1 MFVTTLFSADFDD
14 VGVAAAAADDG
25 DDDDSDDDD
34 DTDDDDDDDDDVL
47 SRDPTGPTARGST
60 ALQLKV
66 ERCP

>member
-1 MFVTTLFSADFDD
+1 MFSADFDD

-25 DDDDSDDDD
+25 EDDDSDDDD
-34 DTDDDDDDDDDVL
+34 DTDDDDDDDDVL

>member
-1 MFVTTLFSADFDD
+1 VFVTTLFSADFDD

-34 DTDDDDDDDDDVL
+34 DTDDDDDDDVL

>member
-1 MFVTTLFSADFDD
+1 MFVTKLFSADFDD

-25 DDDDSDDDD
+25 EDDDSDDDD
-34 DTDDDDDDDDDVL
+34 DTDDDDDDDDVL
-47 SRDPTGPTARGST
+47 SRDPTGPTRGST

>member
-34 DTDDDDDDDDDVL
+34 DTDDDDDVL
-47 SRDPTGPTARGST
+47 SRDPTGPTRGSA